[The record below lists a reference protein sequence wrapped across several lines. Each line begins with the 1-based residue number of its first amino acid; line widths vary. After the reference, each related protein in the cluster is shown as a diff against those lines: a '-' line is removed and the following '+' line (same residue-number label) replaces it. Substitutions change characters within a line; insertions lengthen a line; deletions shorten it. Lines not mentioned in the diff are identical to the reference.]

1 MIQNTKIKDIRE
13 MFEVFDDPM
22 DKYIQIIELGKKNSG
37 LDEKEKNDTNRIFG
51 CASLAWVKTKRD
63 NLTYAIDTDSDT
75 FIVKGLLNIL
85 KIIID
90 GLTKKEIEQLDIQ
103 SILTDIGLDNSIT
116 SQRTNG
122 FLSALD
128 KIKEQINIING

>member
-1 MIQNTKIKDIRE
+1 MIQNTKIEDIRE

-63 NLTYAIDTDSDT
+63 NVTYIIDTDSHYQT
-75 FIVKGLLNIL
+75 NRRCNESLFNNYL
-85 KIIID
+85 
-90 GLTKKEIEQLDIQ
+90 
-103 SILTDIGLDNSIT
+103 SNST
-116 SQRTNG
+116 
-122 FLSALD
+122 
-128 KIKEQINIING
+128 